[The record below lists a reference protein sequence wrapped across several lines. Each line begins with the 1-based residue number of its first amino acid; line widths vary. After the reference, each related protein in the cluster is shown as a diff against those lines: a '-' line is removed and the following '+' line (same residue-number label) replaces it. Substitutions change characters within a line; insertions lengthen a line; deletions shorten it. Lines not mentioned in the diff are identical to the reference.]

1 MPKTRLALDDE
12 PWRDLPAGVA
22 DLIEGEILPI
32 SAEILESIAR
42 EVPEYARPLD
52 GRFGRGIRRGVGEA
66 LAQFVALIRDPDAG
80 RDSGR
85 EVYLALGRGEQRA
98 GRTLD
103 SLQAAYRIGA
113 RVAWR
118 RFADACRRADVGA
131 EPLSLLAEAV
141 FAYIDEL
148 AADSVEGYAQ
158 AHAEVEDVRRR
169 RRRELVVL
177 LLGDPP
183 ADAADLAAAARAARW
198 DVPAGLAALACPE
211 DALARVARRLPPE
224 ALTTVVDGEGCILLP
239 DPEGPGR
246 AEALARAASEARIAL
261 GPTVPPAAASESWSL
276 AEALMRAASAGAVRE
291 ATDGAQRRGRTTGA
305 SAASRRRAGTDG
317 VAASRRLGQATG
329 STGDADPPRPGQ
341 ATGSTAPAAPLR
353 VDDHLAA
360 LLLFES
366 RDLAGRIAARR
377 LAPLA
382 DLTPKARARMRETAL
397 AHLRHDGN
405 AVAMAAEM
413 HVHPQTARYRIARL
427 RELLGDQL
435 DDPDARFELELALR
449 AEPLG
454 ARA

>member
-1 MPKTRLALDDE
+1 MPKKSLALDTD
-12 PWRDLPAGVA
+12 PWRGLPVRVA
-22 DLIEGEILPI
+22 DLIEGEIDPI

-80 RDSGR
+80 RGSGR
-85 EVYLALGRGEQRA
+85 EVYQALGRGEQRA
-98 GRTLD
+98 GRDLD

-118 RFADACRRADVGA
+118 RFADACRRAGVDA
-131 EPLSLLAEAV
+131 EALSLLAEAV

-158 AHAEVEDVRRR
+158 ARAEVEDLRRR
-169 RRRELVVL
+169 RRRELIRL
-177 LLGDPP
+177 LL
-183 ADAADLAAAARAARW
+183 ADAPAHAADQTAAARAAAW
-198 DVPAGLAALACPE
+198 EVPAGLAALACPE
-211 DALARVARRLPPE
+211 DSLARVARRLPPE
-224 ALTTVVDGEGCILLP
+224 ALTTVIDGEGCVLLP

-246 AEALARAASEARIAL
+246 AEALARAAVETRLAL
-261 GPTVPPAAASESWSL
+261 GPTVAPVATGESWAL
-276 AEALMRAASAGAVRE
+276 ASALMRAAVAGALP
-291 ATDGAQRRGRTTGA
+291 ASDGGA
-305 SAASRRRAGTDG
+305 PEGDPAGT
-317 VAASRRLGQATG
+317 
-329 STGDADPPRPGQ
+329 
-341 ATGSTAPAAPLR
+341 PLR
-353 VDDHLAA
+353 VDEHLAS
-360 LLLFES
+360 LLLYES

-377 LAPLA
+377 LTSLA

-435 DDPDARFELELALR
+435 DDPDARFELQLALR
-449 AEPLG
+449 AEPLAAG
-454 ARA
+454 PD

>member
-1 MPKTRLALDDE
+1 MPNTRLALDDE
-12 PWRDLPAGVA
+12 PWRDLPPQVA
-22 DLIEGEILPI
+22 DLLEAEIEPI

-42 EVPEYARPLD
+42 EVPEYSRRLE

-80 RDSGR
+80 RESGR
-85 EVYLALGRGEQRA
+85 EVYLALGRGEQQV

-118 RFADACRRADVGA
+118 RFADACRRAGVGA

-158 AHAEVEDVRRR
+158 AQAEVEDVRRR
-169 RRRELVVL
+169 RRRELVAL
-177 LLGDPP
+177 LLSDPP
-183 ADAADLAAAARAARW
+183 ADSGDLAAAARAASW
-198 DVPAGLAALACPE
+198 EVPTGLAALACPE

-224 ALTTVVDGEGCILLP
+224 ALTTVVDGEGCVLLP
-239 DPEGPGR
+239 DPDGPGR
-246 AEALARAASEARIAL
+246 TEALAGVAAQVRVVL
-261 GPTVPPAAASESWSL
+261 GPTVAPTAAGESWGL
-276 AEALMRAASAGAVRE
+276 ALALLRAESAGAVADELSGDRKRRE
-291 ATDGAQRRGRTTGA
+291 
-305 SAASRRRAGTDG
+305 
-317 VAASRRLGQATG
+317 
-329 STGDADPPRPGQ
+329 DP
-341 ATGSTAPAAPLR
+341 TLLR

-360 LLLFES
+360 LLLYES
-366 RDLAGRIAARR
+366 RDLAVRIAARR
-377 LAPLA
+377 LAPFA

-405 AVAMAAEM
+405 AVAMATEM

-449 AEPLG
+449 AEPL
-454 ARA
+454 AAVV

>member
-1 MPKTRLALDDE
+1 MPNSPSTAPSTKPPALQDD
-12 PWRDLPAGVA
+12 PWRGLPPRVA
-22 DLIEGEILPI
+22 DLIEGEIEPI
-32 SAEILESIAR
+32 SGEILESIAR
-42 EVPEYARPLD
+42 EVPEYARPLE

-66 LAQFVALIRDPDAG
+66 LAQFVALIRDPDSG
-80 RDSGR
+80 RESGR

-113 RVAWR
+113 RIAWR
-118 RFADACRRADVGA
+118 RFADACRRAGVEA
-131 EPLSLLAEAV
+131 EPQALLAEAV

-158 AHAEVEDVRRR
+158 AQAEVEDLRRR
-169 RRRELVVL
+169 RRRELLVL
-177 LLGDPP
+177 LLDDPP
-183 ADAADLAAAARAARW
+183 ADAADLAAAARAAAW

-211 DALARVARRLPPE
+211 EGLARISRRLPPE
-224 ALTTVVDGEGCILLP
+224 ALVTVIEGEGCVLLP

-246 AEALARAASEARIAL
+246 AEALERAADEVTIAV
-261 GPTVPPAAASESWSL
+261 GPTVAPGSAAESWNLALALLRADPASL
-276 AEALMRAASAGAVRE
+276 E
-291 ATDGAQRRGRTTGA
+291 
-305 SAASRRRAGTDG
+305 RRAGL
-317 VAASRRLGQATG
+317 V
-329 STGDADPPRPGQ
+329 
-341 ATGSTAPAAPLR
+341 R
-353 VDDHLAA
+353 VDDNLAT

-427 RELLGDQL
+427 RELLGEQL
-435 DDPDARFELELALR
+435 DDPDARFELQLALR
-449 AEPLG
+449 AEALG
-454 ARA
+454 A